1 MTDAAAGAHSFLEAA
16 KEVLGKQIG
25 PRHQVEAAVK
35 FLREHFPEVKN
46 ADIRARTA
54 LDNLFN
60 FLWKHESEHT
70 DVSQVPDETNDTP
83 QELSKLIINYNEASA
98 VLMSKQAILDSY
110 KLRRV
115 DKRAV
120 AAFFLSRK

>member
-1 MTDAAAGAHSFLEAA
+1 MTNAAAEAHSFLEAA

-25 PRHQVEAAVK
+25 PSHQVEAAVK

-60 FLWKHESEHT
+60 FLWKHESEQT
-70 DVSQVPDETNDTP
+70 DVLQVPDEKNDTL
-83 QELSKLIINYNEASA
+83 QELSRLIINYIEASA
-98 VLMSKQAILDSY
+98 VLMSKQAMLDSY